1 MHLARNILSPKTRPT
16 EIKKRGREAS
26 LRLPRPWQRW
36 FLRDGASAICF
47 PCPETL
53 QLNGGSNRDSLKGS
67 RVTKFSKSQ
76 NPSHGDKKKGQGSPS
91 GLPRPWQRWFL
102 SDFSSK
108 SRNPAAKRTKFSK
121 SQNPSHGDKKKGQG
135 SPSRLPRPWQRWF
148 LFFKVPNT
156 VPRKWKEGTG
166 KPKLPRPWWVVTT
179 QSSPETPPQP
189 GGRLRRQKPRNTFE
203 SFSSRRWVRRP
214 PGFVV
219 VVKQR
224 MGPKSQRQISPSL
237 GISLNGS
244 QGGPALPRTAPRL
257 I

>member
-67 RVTKFSKSQ
+67 RV
-76 NPSHGDKKKGQGSPS
+76 
-91 GLPRPWQRWFL
+91 
-102 SDFSSK
+102 
-108 SRNPAAKRTKFSK
+108 TKFSK